1 LGEATVRRLAAAGA
15 VVTVVDFNEERGRSL
30 VTELGSGSRFQK
42 TDVTDGD
49 QVAEAVAV
57 ANEAAPLR
65 VAVCC
70 AGVAAV
76 ERSVDRD
83 GRPHDPAT
91 FARVININL
100 IGTFHVLSM
109 AAAAMAGSDPLA
121 DGERGVIVTTA
132 SVAAYDG
139 QIGQIAYAASKGGV
153 VAMTL
158 PAARDLAPLGIRVC
172 TIAPGL
178 METPLLGQLPEA
190 AKAALA
196 KDIVFPKRLGR
207 PDDYASMAL
216 YIIEQPY
223 LNGETIRLDAALRM
237 PPK

>member
-76 ERSVDRD
+76 ERSVARD